1 MSKKAEIMKQLFTAL
16 ALLLTSATSLAGL
29 VSVNTSNYI
38 RESGSAVT
46 ETLSIT
52 LENEGEI
59 RISNVNLQDDAIEV
73 AASTEVYLNGQ
84 PVLDPFYLPPGGSVV
99 FPLEAGVHD
108 LEVTVLGK
116 PGGGIAVSFYED
128 KPDAPVQ
135 GVGFEILAD
144 GTV

>member
-1 MSKKAEIMKQLFTAL
+1 MKQLITAL
-16 ALLLTSATSLAGL
+16 ALLLASATSLAGL

-73 AASTEVYLNGQ
+73 AASTEV
-84 PVLDPFYLPPGGSVV
+84 
-99 FPLEAGVHD
+99 
-108 LEVTVLGK
+108 
-116 PGGGIAVSFYED
+116 
-128 KPDAPVQ
+128 
-135 GVGFEILAD
+135 
-144 GTV
+144 